1 MRPELEP
8 LQMTPDE
15 RRREI
20 AEILAMGFRR
30 LRDRAALATS
40 EDSEN
45 PRETCLEDV
54 AANLLTVTV
63 G

>member
-1 MRPELEP
+1 
-8 LQMTPDE
+8 MTPDE

-20 AEILAMGFRR
+20 AEILAAGLRR
-30 LRDRAALATS
+30 LRDRAALVTS

-45 PRETCLEDV
+45 PSETCLEAV
-54 AANLLTVTV
+54 AANPLTVTV